1 MLLNEHTEL
10 VGFEKEK
17 EKEKKKNKEK
27 ETYKKG

>member
-17 EKEKKKNKEK
+17 EKKKNKEK

>member
-17 EKEKKKNKEK
+17 EKEQRKRNL
-27 ETYKKG
+27 